1 MVLTRAENSI
11 TRRVTGVKGRMY
23 MEDKAEL
30 ASRIYQIHMKLVEEM
45 INMSKR
51 NKKSIIK
58 TIYIIILFRSFF
70 HPSFH

>member
-1 MVLTRAENSI
+1 
-11 TRRVTGVKGRMY
+11 